1 MGSVRRVSFLTWAS
15 ALFVG
20 FLSADALHA
29 QGPRWGGHGGDGTDG
44 DGTSPVRV
52 YGSLELVPPEGAE
65 EDATGRVNVLQV
77 GERMALHVY
86 VRHLDPGATY
96 AVTATCPPTEEG
108 AEPTVDDLGTITTR
122 PDVVPPPYCFLAKL
136 APPEPAEPQPPEGE
150 AGWFRWIP
158 RPRPTRPPAG
168 GMAVFHR
175 NRDATELS
183 YKLGVWG
190 VSGDLAATLVLS
202 AEKSYPLPANDDGRI
217 AGRIPLAQGD
227 LEALASGD
235 AKVVV
240 TQTETAEDE
249 TTTTVEVLSGTVK
262 VCCPWFEKLR
272 AHFAKVRAGT
282 GALRLDTANEDSMP
296 CGVAE
301 ARALA
306 GVTISVSGPLTEE
319 GEPPVALAGTFTE
332 ESFHECRPPTPEEPG
347 QEEPGGEEPGEGDGT
362 DPGTG
367 DGASLAA
374 EAEALSLLE
383 EDAFFEIPEVHD
395 ASFVR
400 GDLSGDGRVDIGDA
414 ISSLNF
420 LFRGG
425 PGAYC
430 ADAADADDS
439 GAVDIADPVFTL
451 IALFQGGRPLPAP
464 WPSRGFD
471 PTPDGLF
478 CSE

>member
-1 MGSVRRVSFLTWAS
+1 MGFVRRVSFLAWAS
-15 ALFVG
+15 ALLFG
-20 FLSADALHA
+20 FLGGEALRA
-29 QGPRWGGHGGDGTDG
+29 QAPRWGGPGGDDG
-44 DGTSPVRV
+44 DTSPARV
-52 YGSLELVPPEGAE
+52 YGSLELVPPEGAAD
-65 EDATGRVNVLQV
+65 EDATGKVKVLQV
-77 GERMALHVY
+77 GERMAIHVH

-96 AVTATCPPTEEG
+96 DVTATCPPAEEG
-108 AEPTVDDLGTITTR
+108 GEPTVVDLGTITTR
-122 PDVVPPPYCFLAKL
+122 PDVLPPPYCFLAKL
-136 APPEPAEPQPPEGE
+136 VPPEPAEPQPPEGE
-150 AGWFRWIP
+150 AGGFRWIP
-158 RPRPTRPPAG
+158 RPWPKKPAAG

-183 YKLGVWG
+183 YRVSIRGVE
-190 VSGDLAATLVLS
+190 GDLAATLVLS
-202 AEKSYPLPANDDGRI
+202 EEKSYALPADGEGRI
-217 AGRIPLAQGD
+217 AGKIPLAEGD
-227 LEALASGD
+227 LDQLASGE

-240 TQTETAEDE
+240 TKTETAEDE

-272 AHFAKVRAGT
+272 ARFAKVRAGT
-282 GALRLDTANEDSMP
+282 GALRLDTAREDAMP
-296 CGVAE
+296 CGATE
-301 ARALA
+301 AKALV
-306 GVTISVSGPLTEE
+306 GVTISVSGPVVE
-319 GEPPVALAGTFTE
+319 GGEAPVVLAGTFTE
-332 ESFHECRPPTPEEPG
+332 DSFRECRPPAPPEEPG
-347 QEEPGGEEPGEGDGT
+347 EEEPGEEEPGEGDGT

-367 DGASLAA
+367 DGASLAS

-383 EDAFFEIPEVHD
+383 EDAFFEIPELHD

-400 GDLSGDGRVDIGDA
+400 GDLSGDGRVDVGDA

-451 IALFQGGRPLPAP
+451 IALFQGGRPLLAP
-464 WPSRGFD
+464 WPHRGFD